1 MRRPIAFWVIVIF
14 HVLSAIL
21 LLIGQ
26 TTAMFAYEFAEK
38 LGLQESLEE
47 VTAFGIQMN
56 RAFGAGDTFVY
67 IPLIILALIGLFLR
81 KRWALVI
88 NAAVM
93 GISVYWTVT
102 MTALMI
108 FARVIPG
115 YTLRPGPD
123 YLVFLGSFVIF
134 GVWGLLYLVFRGDRL
149 LR

>member
-102 MTALMI
+102 LTALMI